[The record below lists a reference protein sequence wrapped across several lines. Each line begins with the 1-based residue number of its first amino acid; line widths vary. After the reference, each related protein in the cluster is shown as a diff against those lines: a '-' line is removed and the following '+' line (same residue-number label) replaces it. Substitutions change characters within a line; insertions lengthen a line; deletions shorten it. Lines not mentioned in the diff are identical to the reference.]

1 MSLPRAWAPPP
12 SPGSR
17 ACSRAAAT
25 RWCADAR
32 AATRSGAEPL
42 LPSDGSE
49 EAPAPPAFCLRAA
62 FSRSRSMACA
72 FHFRISSTFGEA
84 LEKPP
89 YRAMPPLLDTPGGG
103 AGERCAAPYEV
114 V

>member
-1 MSLPRAWAPPP
+1 MELLQPAPPAP
-12 SPGSR
+12 WLDDSWSTVEVQPWTGWR
-17 ACSRAAAT
+17 
-25 RWCADAR
+25 D
-32 AATRSGAEPL
+32 
-42 LPSDGSE
+42 E

-89 YRAMPPLLDTPGGG
+89 YRAMPPEDDTPGGG
-103 AGERCAAPYEV
+103 AGERCAAPYEGV
-114 V
+114 